1 MTGSRVVTGAP
12 AAGVLGLRVG
22 ETVEVLGEA
31 EIMATLDERG
41 ELDGLPFM
49 PEMLAWCG
57 RRLTVHKVAHK
68 LCDTIGGS
76 GMRRMERA
84 VHLTGARCDGAAH
97 GGCQTACQFYW
108 KEAWLRRVSP
118 DDPVSSTGPVSF
130 TGPVS
135 PNGSGLPGDPG
146 DTGDSG
152 GPAGSGGPGG
162 LGGDG
167 GPGPGRDLAA
177 GRALLPIL
185 QAATRKEPG
194 PDGEERFSCQATELL
209 RAAPTC
215 LPLKDVGQY
224 VADVRTGNVGVP
236 WMLRSLLVG
245 LFNRY
250 QQAAKRFLPRWLW
263 IRGGMRWGFVRGEA
277 GAKTPTRTLD
287 LRPGELVRVRSKAE
301 ILKTLN
307 GDLLNR
313 GMGFEEEMS
322 RYCGHVARV
331 SARVERCL
339 DEKTG
344 RMLRMKNPCI
354 VLEGVVCAGAYN
366 VSCPREFVPFW
377 REIWLERVEEL
388 G

>member
-1 MTGSRVVTGAP
+1 MTRFQVVTGSRAGSRAGGA
-12 AAGVLGLRVG
+12 LNLRVG

-41 ELDGLPFM
+41 ELDELPFM
-49 PEMLAWCG
+49 PEMLAFCG

-68 LCDTIGGS
+68 LCDTISSS

-84 VHLTGARCDGAAH
+84 VHLTGARCDGQAH

-108 KEAWLRRVSP
+108 KESWLKRVDPASP
-118 DDPVSSTGPVSF
+118 TAPPA
-130 TGPVS
+130 P
-135 PNGSGLPGDPG
+135 PAENG
-146 DTGDSG
+146 
-152 GPAGSGGPGG
+152 
-162 LGGDG
+162 
-167 GPGPGRDLAA
+167 LAA
-177 GRALLPIL
+177 GRPLLPIL

-215 LPLKDVGQY
+215 LPFKDVGQY
-224 VADVRTGNVGVP
+224 VADVRTGNVGVT
-236 WMLRSLLVG
+236 WMLRSFLVG
-245 LFNRY
+245 LFNRF
-250 QQAAKRFLPRWLW
+250 QQASRRVLPRWLW
-263 IRGGMRWGFVRGEA
+263 IRGGLRWGFVRGEA
-277 GAKTPTRTLD
+277 GPTTPTLTLD
-287 LRPGELVRVRSKAE
+287 LRPGELVRVKSKEE

-307 GDLLNR
+307 DGLLNR

-377 REIWLERVEEL
+377 REIWLERVEEPR
-388 G
+388 